1 MRRATLHGSIAP
13 ADCESSSLGCEQES
27 LDYGGKPL
35 MLKSLTKLLGGS
47 NEGALKKLRRI
58 VDKINDMESDF
69 ERKSDADLA
78 TMRYKFRQRL
88 DSGENIDD
96 ILPEAFAVVREASK
110 RVLGMRHFDV
120 QLIGGMVLHQGKI
133 AEMRTGE
140 GKTLVATLPA
150 YLNSLVGGVHVVT
163 VNDYLAR
170 RDAQWMGQIYHFL
183 GASVG
188 VLQHDAAY
196 LFDPDAET
204 SERGMDNLR
213 RVERRDAYAADITY
227 GTNNEFGFDYL
238 RDNMVID
245 IGQRVQSKLEFAIV
259 DEVDNILIDEARTP
273 LIISGPSQQSNDTEY
288 RRFARV
294 ARRLNMDE
302 DYTIDEKHRTG
313 SLTIQGIANLESI
326 LGIGD
331 LYDPANN
338 RFVGFVENALK
349 AEAIFERDRDYVVQD
364 GQVIIVDEFT
374 GRLMHGRRYSE
385 GLHQAI
391 EAKEN
396 VRVQRESVT
405 YATITLQNYF
415 KLYGKLSGMTGT
427 AATEGEEF
435 WKIYKLEVVEIP
447 TNMPMVREDDQD
459 LIYPNQDAKYRAVV
473 REIKERSRAGQP
485 VLVGT
490 TDIDKSEM
498 LSGMLRKAGVKHE
511 VLNAKQHERE
521 ANIVA
526 QAGHPGSVTVAT
538 NMAGRGTDII
548 LGGNRDMLGI
558 SEEEWQ
564 ANHDKVIGQGGLFIL
579 GTERHEARRIDNQLR
594 GRAGRQGDPGQTR
607 FYVALDD
614 DLMRRFG
621 GDTIKK
627 FMNWA
632 MEEEGHIESK
642 AVSKS
647 IESAQVKT
655 EAFHFDIRKHLV
667 EYDDVANAHRD
678 VIYTEREKVLE
689 GANLKANV
697 VGMIEANISEV
708 LTQYL
713 KDSHPDTWESETL
726 RLAALELRA
735 ITDLPDEFDNPENL
749 RAYDYEEIED
759 ILISHTRELYDSVED
774 VYGADNLRTLERFI
788 MQKVIDDNWVEHLT
802 AMERLRQSIG
812 LEAFGQRDPLV
823 MYRHEAHKMFQE
835 LQAQISRGDFYDGNL
850 GAKSNFTLHTIREFA
865 QIGAQAR
872 SQAARSANQNRGNGR
887 NGRGRIAP
895 SVMTKVVSDNREAVP
910 AGNRKVGRNSR
921 CPCGSGK
928 KYKRCCGA

>member
-1 MRRATLHGSIAP
+1 
-13 ADCESSSLGCEQES
+13 
-27 LDYGGKPL
+27 

-47 NEGALKKLRRI
+47 NEGALKKLRRL
-58 VDKINDMESDF
+58 VGAINDLESDF
-69 ERKSDADLA
+69 ERRSDADLA

-88 DSGENIDD
+88 DSGEDIDD

-245 IGQRVQSKLEFAIV
+245 LGQRVQSKLEFAIV

-273 LIISGPSQQSNDTEY
+273 LIISGPSQQSNDSEY

-294 ARRLNMDE
+294 ARRLNIDD
-302 DYTIDEKHRTG
+302 DYTIDEKHRT
-313 SLTIQGIANLESI
+313 SALTIEGIAHLESI

-331 LYDPANN
+331 LYDRDNN
-338 RFVGFVENALK
+338 HFVGFVENALK

-415 KLYGKLSGMTGT
+415 KLYNKLSGMTGT

-473 REIKERSRAGQP
+473 REIKERSQAGQP

-498 LSGMLRKAGVKHE
+498 LSGLLRKG
-511 VLNAKQHERE
+511 
-521 ANIVA
+521 
-526 QAGHPGSVTVAT
+526 GH
-538 NMAGRGTDII
+538 
-548 LGGNRDMLGI
+548 
-558 SEEEWQ
+558 
-564 ANHDKVIGQGGLFIL
+564 
-579 GTERHEARRIDNQLR
+579 
-594 GRAGRQGDPGQTR
+594 
-607 FYVALDD
+607 
-614 DLMRRFG
+614 
-621 GDTIKK
+621 
-627 FMNWA
+627 
-632 MEEEGHIESK
+632 
-642 AVSKS
+642 
-647 IESAQVKT
+647 
-655 EAFHFDIRKHLV
+655 
-667 EYDDVANAHRD
+667 
-678 VIYTEREKVLE
+678 
-689 GANLKANV
+689 
-697 VGMIEANISEV
+697 
-708 LTQYL
+708 
-713 KDSHPDTWESETL
+713 
-726 RLAALELRA
+726 
-735 ITDLPDEFDNPENL
+735 
-749 RAYDYEEIED
+749 
-759 ILISHTRELYDSVED
+759 
-774 VYGADNLRTLERFI
+774 
-788 MQKVIDDNWVEHLT
+788 
-802 AMERLRQSIG
+802 
-812 LEAFGQRDPLV
+812 
-823 MYRHEAHKMFQE
+823 
-835 LQAQISRGDFYDGNL
+835 
-850 GAKSNFTLHTIREFA
+850 
-865 QIGAQAR
+865 QAR
-872 SQAARSANQNRGNGR
+872 SPECKAARARGKYRGAGGTPRLSYGRHKHGRARNRHHPR
-887 NGRGRIAP
+887 W
-895 SVMTKVVSDNREAVP
+895 
-910 AGNRKVGRNSR
+910 
-921 CPCGSGK
+921 
-928 KYKRCCGA
+928 

>member
-1 MRRATLHGSIAP
+1 
-13 ADCESSSLGCEQES
+13 
-27 LDYGGKPL
+27 
-35 MLKSLTKLLGGS
+35 MLKSLTKFLGGS
-47 NEGALKKLRRI
+47 NEGALKKLRRT
-58 VDKINDMESDF
+58 VGVINDLEGEF

-78 TMRYKFRQRL
+78 TLRYKFRQRL
-88 DSGENIDD
+88 NGGEKLDD
-96 ILPEAFAVVREASK
+96 ILPEAFAAVREASK

-140 GKTLVATLPA
+140 GKTLAATLPA
-150 YLNSLVGGVHVVT
+150 YLNSLSGGVHVVT

-170 RDAQWMGQIYHFL
+170 RDAQWMGQLYHFL

-188 VLQHDAAY
+188 VLQHQSAY
-196 LFDPDAET
+196 LFDPEAET

-213 RVERRDAYAADITY
+213 RVERREAYAADITY

-238 RDNMVID
+238 RDNMVD
-245 IGQRVQSKLEFAIV
+245 SLQLRVQDKQEFAIV

-273 LIISGPSQQSNDTEY
+273 LIISGPSQQSNDNEY
-288 RRFARV
+288 RRFARI
-294 ARRLNMDE
+294 ARSLNSD
-302 DYTIDEKHRTG
+302 DDFTVDEKHRTS
-313 SLTIQGIANLESI
+313 SLTVDGIAKLEGM

-331 LYDPANN
+331 LYDHRNN
-338 RFVGFVENALK
+338 HMVGFAENALK
-349 AEAIFERDRDYVVQD
+349 AEAVFERDRDYVVQD

-396 VRVQRESVT
+396 VKVQQESVT

-415 KLYGKLSGMTGT
+415 KLYKKLSGMTGT
-427 AATEGEEF
+427 ASTEGEEF
-435 WKIYKLEVVEIP
+435 WKIYKLDVVEIP
-447 TNMPMVREDDQD
+447 TNKPMVRLDDQD

-473 REIKERSRAGQP
+473 REIRERSQAGQP

-490 TDIDKSEM
+490 TDIDKSEL
-498 LSGMLRKAGVKHE
+498 LSGLLRKAGVKHE

-521 ANIVA
+521 ALIVA
-526 QAGHPGSVTVAT
+526 QAGRPGSVTVAT

-548 LGGNRDMLGI
+548 LGGNPDALDLTEG
-558 SEEEWQ
+558 EWQ
-564 ANHDKVIGQGGLFIL
+564 SDHDKVVSQGGLFIL

-678 VIYTEREKVLE
+678 VIYKEREKVLA
-689 GANLKANV
+689 GADLKENV
-697 VGMIEANISEV
+697 VGMVEANISDV
-708 LTQYL
+708 LEQYL
-713 KDSHPDTWESETL
+713 KGSHPDTWEDSTL
-726 RLAALELRA
+726 MLVTQELRA
-735 ITDLPDEFDNPENL
+735 IIDLPPEFVEPESL
-749 RAYDYEEIED
+749 RDYDYEDIED
-759 ILISHTRELYDSVED
+759 ILTSHARELYDAVEAD
-774 VYGADNLRTLERFI
+774 FGAENLRSLERFI

-823 MYRHEAHKMFQE
+823 MYRHEGHKRFQD
-835 LQAQISRGDFYDGNL
+835 LQGQIRRGDFYDGQV
-850 GAKSNFTLHTIREFA
+850 GAKSNFTLHAIRGLA
-865 QIGAQAR
+865 QIGAQAH
-872 SQAARSANQNRGNGR
+872 SQAMRSANQNRGNGR
-887 NGRGRIAP
+887 NGSRAMAP
-895 SVMTKVVSDNREAVP
+895 SVMTKVVSDKREAVP
-910 AGNRKVGRNSR
+910 AGSRKVGRNAR

>member
-1 MRRATLHGSIAP
+1 
-13 ADCESSSLGCEQES
+13 
-27 LDYGGKPL
+27 

-47 NEGALKKLRRI
+47 NEGALKKFRRI
-58 VDKINDMESDF
+58 VDTINGLEGDF
-69 ERKSDADLA
+69 ERKSNADLA

-88 DSGENIDD
+88 DGGEDIDD
-96 ILPEAFAVVREASK
+96 ILPETFAVVREASK

-196 LFDPDAET
+196 IFDPDAET

-245 IGQRVQSKLEFAIV
+245 LGQRVQGNLEFAIV

-273 LIISGPSQQSNDTEY
+273 LIISGPSQQSNDSEY

-294 ARRLNMDE
+294 SRRLSIEE
-302 DYTIDEKHRTG
+302 DYTIDEKHRT
-313 SLTIQGIANLESI
+313 SALTIQGIAHLESI

-331 LYDPANN
+331 LYDPSNN

-415 KLYGKLSGMTGT
+415 KLYSKLSGMTGT

-473 REIKERSRAGQP
+473 SEIKERSRAGQP

-526 QAGHPGSVTVAT
+526 QAGHPGAVTVAT

-558 SEEEWQ
+558 SDEEWQ
-564 ANHDKVIGQGGLFIL
+564 ANHDKVIAQGGLFIL

-655 EAFHFDIRKHLV
+655 EAYHFDIRKHLV
-667 EYDDVANAHRD
+667 DYDDVANAHRD
-678 VIYTEREKVLE
+678 VIYKERGKVLA

-697 VGMIEANISEV
+697 VGMIESNISEV
-708 LTQYL
+708 LSQYL
-713 KDSHPDTWESETL
+713 KDSHPDTWESETI

-735 ITDLPDEFDNPENL
+735 ITDLPAEFDDPEDL
-749 RAYDYEEIED
+749 REYDYEEIED
-759 ILISHTRELYDSVED
+759 ILNSHTRHLYDSIET
-774 VYGADNLRTLERFI
+774 VYGEENLRTLERFI

-865 QIGAQAR
+865 QIGAQAH
-872 SQAARSANQNRGNGR
+872 SQAARSANQSRGNGR
-887 NGRGRIAP
+887 RRIAP
-895 SVMTKVVSDNREAVP
+895 SVMTKVVADNREAVP
-910 AGNRKVGRNSR
+910 AGSAKVGRNSR